1 MSTLLEAFAQL
12 TSRQQEFEMVLLIRG
27 GGNELDLVAYDDY
40 DVAKAIALCGLPV
53 VTGLGHTADQSLCD
67 IVSYKALETPTAA
80 TRFLVD
86 QVQALYD
93 HLRLM
98 RDRLYACAL
107 ELSLVV
113 DGTCCHS
120 ARNSS
125 TRRSHWY
132 MTAQQSPPSM
142 ESAFRDIP

>member
-1 MSTLLEAFAQL
+1 
-12 TSRQQEFEMVLLIRG
+12 MVLLIRG

-40 DVAKAIALCGLPV
+40 DVAKAVALCGLPV
-53 VTGLGHTADQSLCD
+53 VTGLGHTADQSICD

-93 HLRLM
+93 YLRLM

-107 ELSLVV
+107 DLV
-113 DGTCCHS
+113 CW
-120 ARNSS
+120 SS
-125 TRRSHWY
+125 TGPAV
-132 MTAQQSPPSM
+132 TAPAIRPDG
-142 ESAFRDIP
+142 ALIGK